1 MSKKKLEAAKLAL
14 KKAKEALK
22 NIKKKPKPKPIKK
35 PKPKPRKTK
44 APIELRGG
52 AKTNPNN
59 PAATRKI
66 AQVAQNPNLRGREK
80 TLAIQEAI
88 RGVRSPTRKR
98 GSSKPEV
105 GLAFR
110 EMYRAGK
117 KPVRTKGGKIL
128 TDERGGPVVKKPRK
142 PRKPKKK
149 KRGK

>member
-14 KKAKEALK
+14 KKAKEALEK
-22 NIKKKPKPKPIKK
+22 LKKPKPKPIKK
-35 PKPKPRKTK
+35 PKPKAKPKPRKTK

-59 PAATRKI
+59 PRSTRKI

-98 GSSKPEV
+98 RLSKPEV

-117 KPVRTKGGKIL
+117 KPVKSKKTGKIV
-128 TDERGGPVVKKPRK
+128 TDSQGRPIMVTKRK
-142 PRKPKKK
+142 TRRTRRK
-149 KRGK
+149 

>member
-1 MSKKKLEAAKLAL
+1 VSKKKLEAAKLAIKKAKTALEKL
-14 KKAKEALK
+14 KKANKTKPKISPALPK
-22 NIKKKPKPKPIKK
+22 RRPKPKVLPKSQ

-59 PAATRKI
+59 PRATRKI
-66 AQVAQNPNLRGREK
+66 AQVAQNPNLRGKEK

-105 GLAFR
+105 GLAFK
-110 EMYRAGK
+110 EMFRK
-117 KPVRTKGGKIL
+117 KR
-128 TDERGGPVVKKPRK
+128 KKPR
-142 PRKPKKK
+142 KK